1 MAKVSKDSFDKTQ
14 KLHNKLVCKEPL
26 ERTQSCSAKENSVMF
41 SKKMD
46 VVWLCNILSNWT
58 GLLLGWCFAAT
69 GFERATAMQILLL
82 LLMFP
87 GQTLTGLMTLQ
98 NSLIS
103 LPLWFQRNRHRYELI
118 ILRSINEECWVYSN
132 NALSF
137 TFCYYNMEV
146 IQSQRLCHA
155 LQILLSLEKKQRT
168 LIRSIRNPK
177 LKCKRKI
184 II

>member
-14 KLHNKLVCKEPL
+14 KLCNKLVCKEPL

-58 GLLLGWCFAAT
+58 GLLLGWC
-69 GFERATAMQILLL
+69 LLPQVL
-82 LLMFP
+82 REQLPCKSCSCSLMFP